1 MNDKQIAELDFWRN
15 LIKSEG
21 KEGFIRRR
29 RADFYRHMNNFNGW
43 ADLDGYGLEVGAGC
57 LSMVGL
63 CAGEFDE
70 YYGFIPKCID
80 PLSNEYLPILK
91 EYRLGTLNCEYGD
104 GESLDD
110 RSNQF
115 HWVINWNVIDHTPNP
130 QKMADE
136 MYRVLK
142 RSGKLYFEVNF
153 DDELAK
159 PHYSLWNE
167 AKVNEVLSK
176 FKLLYKKIIR
186 NEADKQT
193 LYYGVYEKV

>member
-1 MNDKQIAELDFWRN
+1 MNEKQIAELDFWRN

-43 ADLDGYGLEVGAGC
+43 ADIEKYGLEIGGGC
-57 LSMVGL
+57 LSMIEMCVGV
-63 CAGEFDE
+63 FDE
-70 YYGFIPKCID
+70 YSGPSISID
-80 PLSNEYLPILK
+80 PLADEYRKILS
-91 EYRLGTLNCEYGD
+91 EYRLSRLGSISGD
-104 GESLDD
+104 GENLKWKDGE
-110 RSNQF
+110 F
-115 HWVINWNVIDHTPNP
+115 EYVINWNVIDHTPNP

-136 MYRVLK
+136 MYRVLE
-142 RSGKLYFEVNF
+142 SNGKLYFEVNF

-167 AKVNEVLSK
+167 DKVNKVLSK
-176 FKLLYKKIIR
+176 FKLLYKNIIR

-193 LYYGVYEKV
+193 LFYGVYEK